1 MTVRQPASET
11 ISLYEIYLSLDKQIN
26 YLVDILSYVISSIS
40 AHLCKIFAASG
51 RTKNHKKNPM
61 FPKMENLDILQIQ
74 INENL
79 VIVVLLTLSYYKSVK
94 Y

>member
-40 AHLCKIFAASG
+40 AHLCEIFTASG
-51 RTKNHKKNPM
+51 RTKNHKK
-61 FPKMENLDILQIQ
+61 ILRSQKWRTWISFKSK
-74 INENL
+74 L
-79 VIVVLLTLSYYKSVK
+79 MKTL
-94 Y
+94 